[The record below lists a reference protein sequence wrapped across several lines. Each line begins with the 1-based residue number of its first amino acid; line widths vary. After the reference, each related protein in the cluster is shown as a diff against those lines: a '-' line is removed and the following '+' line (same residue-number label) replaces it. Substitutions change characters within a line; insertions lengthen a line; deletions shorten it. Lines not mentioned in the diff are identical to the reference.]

1 MSFELR
7 TQIQKNTEMY
17 KGGRE
22 DILIFLMRVN
32 SDKDEDWFNCAMP
45 LSMFKDKQ
53 SAWLTLK
60 PTIITL
66 LNGCYP
72 EDANVRLT

>member
-1 MSFELR
+1 
-7 TQIQKNTEMY
+7 
-17 KGGRE
+17 
-22 DILIFLMRVN
+22 VN

>member
-7 TQIQKNTEMY
+7 TELQKVQDKE
-17 KGGRE
+17 
-22 DILIFLMRVN
+22 LLVLFMRVN
-32 SDKDEDWFNCAMP
+32 STNDDDWFNVAVLP
-45 LSMFKDKQ
+45 SMFKDKQ